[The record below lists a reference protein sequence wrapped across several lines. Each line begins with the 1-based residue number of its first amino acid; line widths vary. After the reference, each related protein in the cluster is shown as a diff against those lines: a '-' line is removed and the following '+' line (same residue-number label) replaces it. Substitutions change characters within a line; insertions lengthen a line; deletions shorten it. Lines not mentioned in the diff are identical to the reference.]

1 MNFESCWGF
10 TLWRFTS
17 SKWRVTL
24 GPKCL
29 FYRLLFSGLLFL
41 VLSCCLYCCKVS
53 HKEKSVIAIL
63 NILICTTEHLHWE
76 TLHSVLAF
84 ENSPDAKVART
95 TLCCSLQKTG
105 RVRRQWNTRCFV
117 TQRWGNLQE
126 TLRSIH
132 IITSYTFTSPVR
144 WVEVNQQIVEQE
156 LDQEYVATWEDKVW
170 KENKLGQ
177 SLTFAVPLERKN
189 YPSVDCYEFIND
201 TLEISVFKY
210 LAL

>member
-1 MNFESCWGF
+1 M
-10 TLWRFTS
+10 
-17 SKWRVTL
+17 
-24 GPKCL
+24 
-29 FYRLLFSGLLFL
+29 
-41 VLSCCLYCCKVS
+41 
-53 HKEKSVIAIL
+53 
-63 NILICTTEHLHWE
+63 
-76 TLHSVLAF
+76 
-84 ENSPDAKVART
+84 
-95 TLCCSLQKTG
+95 
-105 RVRRQWNTRCFV
+105 
-117 TQRWGNLQE
+117 
-126 TLRSIH
+126 
-132 IITSYTFTSPVR
+132 R